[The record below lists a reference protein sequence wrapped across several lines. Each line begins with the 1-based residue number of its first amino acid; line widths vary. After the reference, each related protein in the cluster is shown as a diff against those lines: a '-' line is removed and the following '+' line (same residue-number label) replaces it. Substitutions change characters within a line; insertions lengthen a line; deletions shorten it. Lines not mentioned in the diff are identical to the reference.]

1 MSQKDQWPNNILNS
15 DFEPYQNDTNIVEMN
30 IKDKLADTGETIAY
44 ELFKHNDD
52 NIYPSIQLIIV
63 KYFSNKPQ
71 MNDIWK

>member
-1 MSQKDQWPNNILNS
+1 MTDNILNS
-15 DFEPYQNDTNIVEMN
+15 NFEPYQNDTNIVEMN

-52 NIYPSIQLIIV
+52 NISPSIQLIIV